1 VVCVFVCLLV
11 ITMSCAKMAEPIE
24 IQFGVRTRVGPG
36 NRVLGAVKIL
46 PRKRL
51 QLYFFFGG
59 GVLGPS

>member
-1 VVCVFVCLLV
+1 
-11 ITMSCAKMAEPIE
+11 MAEPIE

-51 QLYFFFGG
+51 QLYFFGG
-59 GVLGPS
+59 GEFSVHRKCGEY

>member
-1 VVCVFVCLLV
+1 
-11 ITMSCAKMAEPIE
+11 MAEPIE

-51 QLYFFFGG
+51 QLYFLGG
-59 GVLGPS
+59 GSSRSIVSVGNIKRAGYMLNLIR